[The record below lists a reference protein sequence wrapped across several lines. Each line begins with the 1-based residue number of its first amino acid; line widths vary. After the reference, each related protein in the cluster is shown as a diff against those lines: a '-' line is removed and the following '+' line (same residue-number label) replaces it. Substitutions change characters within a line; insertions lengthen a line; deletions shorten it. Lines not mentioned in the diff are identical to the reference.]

1 MPACGSQADRP
12 WSRRGQRSI
21 LPLFSADSVGGS
33 TSIKPDSN
41 SLGTDLSYK
50 PSTQM
55 IRAAF
60 LLPGATLSGKK
71 VVISSKN
78 MANPQLLG
86 FHCILAPVFLAP
98 VFPIKDHGFGQ
109 STPKQP
115 PHPTSPPAW
124 FTLTRLLAI
133 TLVTLV
139 KPPQFHKGTRAS
151 PLEGFL

>member
-1 MPACGSQADRP
+1 M
-12 WSRRGQRSI
+12 
-21 LPLFSADSVGGS
+21 GGS

-115 PHPTSPPAW
+115 PHPRLGSHSLACLLLPWSPWLNLLNSTRGQEPAHW
-124 FTLTRLLAI
+124 R
-133 TLVTLV
+133 
-139 KPPQFHKGTRAS
+139 
-151 PLEGFL
+151 GFYEDEEARSHGKRMGHTGKTTVGI